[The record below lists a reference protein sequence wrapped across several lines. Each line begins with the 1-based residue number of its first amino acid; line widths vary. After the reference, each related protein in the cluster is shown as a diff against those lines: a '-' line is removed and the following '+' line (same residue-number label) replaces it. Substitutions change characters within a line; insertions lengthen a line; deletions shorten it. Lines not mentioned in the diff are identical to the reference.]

1 MKILVLGA
9 SSQIGRFLLPRLRAR
24 GDEVVAISRAQHAGP
39 DGATWMHGALP
50 DRIPDIANVDA
61 VVCYGPIAALAQ
73 WLASGAAPGVSR
85 VVCTSSMSAES
96 KRESVDTAER
106 ELARTLRDGEA
117 ALTAACEARGIAW
130 TVLRPT
136 LIYGAG
142 IDRSL
147 SPIARSAARAHI
159 FPLPSGIGLRQPV
172 HADDI
177 ADATTVAL
185 DTPSAAG
192 QVIPIGGGERLSSGE
207 MFARVRRS
215 LAVATLPLPV
225 PRWLLGLAAHV
236 IPRARGPIS
245 RLDVDLIADNDSLQR
260 LLGVRPRPFLAD
272 GACWMPS

>member
-24 GDEVVAISRAQHAGP
+24 GDEVVAVSRAQHADI
-39 DGATWMHGALP
+39 DGVTWQHGELP
-50 DRIPDIANVDA
+50 DRVPDIANVDA
-61 VVCYGPIAALAQ
+61 VVCYGPIVALAP
-73 WLASGAAPGVSR
+73 WLASGAVPGATR

-96 KRESVDTAER
+96 KIQSLDAAER
-106 ELARTLRDGEA
+106 EMARSLRDGEA
-117 ALTAACEARGIAW
+117 ALAVACKARGMAW

-136 LIYGAG
+136 LVYGAG

-147 SPIARSAARAHI
+147 SPIARGAMRAHM
-159 FPLPSGIGLRQPV
+159 FPLPSGRGLRQPV

-177 ADATTVAL
+177 ASATVAAL
-185 DTPSAAG
+185 DMPTAAG

-207 MFARVRRS
+207 MFARVRAS

-225 PRWLLGLAAHV
+225 PRWLLGLAAAIV
-236 IPRARGPIS
+236 PRARGPIS
-245 RLDVDLIADNDSLQR
+245 RLDVDLIADNEPLLR
-260 LLGVRPRPFLAD
+260 LLGIRPRPFLAD

>member
-24 GDEVVAISRAQHAGP
+24 GDDVIAVSRAQHANA
-39 DGATWMHGALP
+39 DGLTWQLGELP
-50 DRIPDIANVDA
+50 DRMPDIGHVDA
-61 VVCYGPIAALAQ
+61 VVCYGPIVALAP
-73 WLASGAAPGVSR
+73 WLASGAAPGATR

-96 KRESVDTAER
+96 KRESLDAAER
-106 ELARTLRDGEA
+106 EMARNLRDGEA
-117 ALTAACEARGIAW
+117 ALAAACDARGIAW

-136 LIYGAG
+136 LVYGAG
-142 IDRSL
+142 IDKSL
-147 SPIARSAARAHI
+147 SPIARGAMRAHM
-159 FPLPSGIGLRQPV
+159 FPLPSGHGLRQPV

-177 ADATTVAL
+177 ASATTAAL
-185 DTPSAAG
+185 DTPAAEG

-225 PRWLLGLAAHV
+225 PRWLLGLAAAA

-245 RLDVDLIADNDSLQR
+245 RLDVDLIADNEPLLR

-272 GACWMPS
+272 GACWIPS

>member
-24 GDEVVAISRAQHAGP
+24 GDEVVAVSRAQHADA
-39 DGATWMHGALP
+39 DGLTWQRGALP
-50 DRIPDIANVDA
+50 DHMPDAANADA
-61 VVCYGPIAALAQ
+61 VVCYGPIVALAP
-73 WLASGAAPGVSR
+73 WLASGAAPGVTR

-96 KRESVDTAER
+96 KIESLDAAER
-106 ELARTLRDGEA
+106 EMARSLRDGEA
-117 ALTAACEARGIAW
+117 ALAATCEARRIAW

-136 LIYGAG
+136 LVYGAG

-147 SPIARSAARAHI
+147 SPIARGAMRAHV
-159 FPLPSGIGLRQPV
+159 FPLPSGRGLRQPV

-177 ADATTVAL
+177 ACATTAAL
-185 DTPSAAG
+185 DTPMAAG

-225 PRWLLGLAAHV
+225 PRWLLGLAAAA

-245 RLDVDLIADNDSLQR
+245 RLDVDLIADNEPLLR
-260 LLGVRPRPFLAD
+260 LLGVRPRSFLAD

>member
-24 GDEVVAISRAQHAGP
+24 GDEVVAVSRWQHADS
-39 DGATWMHGALP
+39 DGLTWLRGELP
-50 DRIPDIANVDA
+50 DRMPDIAHVDA
-61 VVCYGPIAALAQ
+61 VICYGPIIVLAP
-73 WLASGAAPGVSR
+73 WLASGAAPGVTR
-85 VVCTSSMSAES
+85 VVCTSSMSAQS
-96 KRESVDTAER
+96 KLDSPDAVER
-106 ELARTLRDGEA
+106 ELSRSLRDGETMLA
-117 ALTAACEARGIAW
+117 AACEARGIAW

-136 LIYGAG
+136 LVYGAG
-142 IDRSL
+142 IDKSL
-147 SPIARSAARAHI
+147 SPIARGAMRAHV
-159 FPLPSGIGLRQPV
+159 FPLPSGRGLRQPV

-177 ADATTVAL
+177 ACASVAAL
-185 DTPSAAG
+185 DTPAAAG
-192 QVIPIGGGERLSSGE
+192 QVIPVGGGERLTSGE

-225 PRWLLGLAAHV
+225 PRWLLGLAAAA

-245 RLDVDLIADNDSLQR
+245 RLDVDLVADNEPLLR